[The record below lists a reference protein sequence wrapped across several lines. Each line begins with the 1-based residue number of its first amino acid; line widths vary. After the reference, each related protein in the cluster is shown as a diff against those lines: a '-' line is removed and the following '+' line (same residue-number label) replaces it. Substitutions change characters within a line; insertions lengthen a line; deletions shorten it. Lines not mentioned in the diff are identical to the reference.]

1 MSVRMSDGE
10 VREFL
15 ATGHTGILATLR
27 ADGSP
32 AVMPLW
38 YVMVD
43 ESVFVRTLASSP
55 KAHHVRADPRV
66 SFLVESGRAWAELK
80 AVVIYGDAVIET
92 APDVV
97 ATVDAAFAAKY
108 QSFLMPTTA
117 DERTR
122 RHYAGHRLY
131 VRIAP
136 RRRVLT
142 WDNSKLR
149 PKP

>member
-1 MSVRMSDGE
+1 MSVRMSDSE
-10 VREFL
+10 VRAFL

-32 AVMPLW
+32 ALIPLW
-38 YVMVD
+38 YVMLD
-43 ESVFVRTLASSP
+43 ESVFVRTSATSAKAKHVLAD
-55 KAHHVRADPRV
+55 ARV
-66 SFLVESGRAWAELK
+66 SFLVESGRAWADLK

-92 APDVV
+92 DPDVV
-97 ATVDAAFAAKY
+97 ANVDRAFAAKY
-108 QSFLMPTTA
+108 QSFLMPATA
-117 DERTR
+117 DEKTR
-122 RHYAGHRLY
+122 QHYAGQRIH

-142 WDNSKLR
+142 WDNSKLL

>member
-1 MSVRMSDGE
+1 MSDDE

-38 YVMVD
+38 YVMID
-43 ESVFVRTLASSP
+43 ESVFVRTLARSA
-55 KAHHVRADPRV
+55 KAKHVRADPRV
-66 SFLVESGRAWAELK
+66 SFIVESGRAWAELK

-92 APDVV
+92 APDVI
-97 ATVDAAFAAKY
+97 ANVDSAFAAKY
-108 QSFLMPTTA
+108 RSFRMPTTA
-117 DERTR
+117 DDKTR
-122 RHYAGHRLY
+122 RHYAQQGLY

-136 RRRVLT
+136 KRRVLT
-142 WDNSKLR
+142 WDNSKLL